1 MGYRILTAW
10 ASSCVALMLFS
21 SGALAQRKLVIGVS
35 LASSTNPFY
44 VAMEKG
50 MLEKAQELG
59 VTLRL
64 VRAEEDQVK
73 QLDGVMDLIQ
83 SRVDVILISPITAA
97 GAAPA
102 YEAARSARI
111 PVLSVARSVDAKYH
125 VAFVG
130 TDWTKQGER
139 IGEWLAGKLRSGGKV
154 GMLLGP
160 AGASVSI
167 DMENGFRRGVGK
179 HGGIRIVAAHH
190 SALTKADGLKLAE
203 DILIAVPDVQAIY
216 AMNDELALGAVQA
229 VKAAKRRVVIT
240 GFNGVPPAI
249 AAVKAGDLG
258 MTIALKP
265 MTWGKL
271 AVQAAVG
278 HANGKSLPRIVEIE
292 TVLVDQSNVA
302 RLTPQDL
309 Q

>member
-1 MGYRILTAW
+1 MASRILVVW
-10 ASSCVALMLFS
+10 GISVALLLQVS
-21 SGALAQRKLVIGVS
+21 SAVAQKKPVIGVS

-50 MLEKAQELG
+50 MVAKAQELG

-73 QLDGVMDLIQ
+73 QLDGLLDLVQ
-83 SRVDVILISPITAA
+83 AKVDIILISPISSAGGTA
-97 GAAPA
+97 A
-102 YEAARSARI
+102 YEAARAAKI
-111 PVLSVARSVDAKYH
+111 PVLSVARSVDPKYH

-130 TDWTKQGER
+130 SDWIKQGER

-167 DMENGFRRGVGK
+167 DMENGFKKVVGK
-179 HGGIRIVAAHH
+179 RSGIRIVAGHH

-203 DILIAVPDVQAIY
+203 DMLTAVPDLHAVY

-229 VKAAKRRVVIT
+229 VKTAKKRVIVT
-240 GFNGVPPAI
+240 GFNGVPPAV
-249 AAVKAGDLG
+249 AAVKAGDLA

-271 AVQAAVG
+271 AVQAAVD
-278 HANGKSLPRIVEIE
+278 HVKGKSLPRIVEIE

-302 RLTPQDL
+302 KLTPQDL

>member
-1 MGYRILTAW
+1 MAYRILTAW
-10 ASSCVALMLFS
+10 VGSCVALMLFGS
-21 SGALAQRKLVIGVS
+21 WALAQRKLVIGVS

-50 MLEKAQELG
+50 MMVRAQELG
-59 VTLRL
+59 VALRL

-73 QLDGVMDLIQ
+73 QLDGLMDLVQ
-83 SRVDVILISPITAA
+83 SRIDVILISPISAA
-97 GAAPA
+97 GAVPA

-130 TDWTKQGER
+130 ADWTKQGER

-167 DMENGFRRGVGK
+167 DMENGFRRAVGK
-179 HGGIRIVAAHH
+179 HGGVRIVAAHH

-203 DILIAVPDVQAIY
+203 DILIAVPDIQAIY

-229 VKAAKRRVVIT
+229 VKAAKRRALIT

-265 MTWGKL
+265 MAWGKL
-271 AVQAAVG
+271 AVQAAVD
-278 HANGKSLPRIVEIE
+278 HVNGKPLPRIVEIE
-292 TVLVDQSNVA
+292 TVLVDESNVA

>member
-1 MGYRILTAW
+1 M
-10 ASSCVALMLFS
+10 ASRNITMWVGACVALLLHGS
-21 SGALAQRKLVIGVS
+21 SAIAQKKPVIGVS

-50 MLEKAQELG
+50 MMARAQELG
-59 VTLRL
+59 ATLRL

-73 QLDGVMDLIQ
+73 QLDGLLDLIQ
-83 SRVDVILISPITAA
+83 SRVDVILISPISAA
-97 GAAPA
+97 GALPA
-102 YEAARSARI
+102 YEAARAAKI

-130 TDWTKQGER
+130 SDWTRQGER
-139 IGEWLAGKLRSGGKV
+139 IGEWLAGKLTSGGKV

-167 DMENGFRRGVGK
+167 DMENGFKKIAGR
-179 HGGIRIVAAHH
+179 HAGIRIVAAHH
-190 SALTKADGLKLAE
+190 SALTKADGLKLGE
-203 DILIAVPDVQAIY
+203 DILTAVPDLHAIY

-229 VKAAKRRVVIT
+229 IKAGKMRVTVT

-271 AVQAAVG
+271 AVQAAVD
-278 HANGKSLPRIVEIE
+278 HAKGKSLPRIVEIE
-292 TVLVDQSNVA
+292 TILVDQSNVA

>member
-1 MGYRILTAW
+1 MVSRKLAMWGLCIAFSLYA
-10 ASSCVALMLFS
+10 S
-21 SGALAQRKLVIGVS
+21 SGAAQKKPVIGVS

-44 VAMEKG
+44 VAIEKG
-50 MLEKAQELG
+50 MSAKAQELG

-73 QLDGVMDLIQ
+73 QLDGVLDLIQ
-83 SRVDVILISPITAA
+83 SKVDMILISPISAA
-97 GAAPA
+97 GAMPA
-102 YEAARSARI
+102 YEAARSAKI
-111 PVLSVARSVDAKYH
+111 PVLSVARSVDPKYH

-130 TDWTKQGER
+130 SDWMKQGER
-139 IGEWLAGKLRSGGKV
+139 IGEWLAARLRGGGKV

-160 AGASVSI
+160 AGASVSL
-167 DMENGFRRGVGK
+167 DMENGFKRIVGK
-179 HGGIRIVAAHH
+179 HAGIHIMAAHH

-203 DILIAVPDVQAIY
+203 DILTAVPDVQAIY

-229 VKAAKRRVVIT
+229 VKAAKMRVIVT

-249 AAVKAGDLG
+249 AAIKAGELG

-271 AVQAAVG
+271 AVQAAVD
-278 HANGKSLPRIVEIE
+278 HMKGKSLPRVVEIE
-292 TVLVDQSNVA
+292 TLLVDHNNVGK
-302 RLTPQDL
+302 LTPQDL

>member
-97 GAAPA
+97 GT
-102 YEAARSARI
+102 
-111 PVLSVARSVDAKYH
+111 SVWRA
-125 VAFVG
+125 
-130 TDWTKQGER
+130 
-139 IGEWLAGKLRSGGKV
+139 
-154 GMLLGP
+154 
-160 AGASVSI
+160 
-167 DMENGFRRGVGK
+167 
-179 HGGIRIVAAHH
+179 
-190 SALTKADGLKLAE
+190 
-203 DILIAVPDVQAIY
+203 
-216 AMNDELALGAVQA
+216 
-229 VKAAKRRVVIT
+229 
-240 GFNGVPPAI
+240 
-249 AAVKAGDLG
+249 
-258 MTIALKP
+258 
-265 MTWGKL
+265 
-271 AVQAAVG
+271 
-278 HANGKSLPRIVEIE
+278 
-292 TVLVDQSNVA
+292 
-302 RLTPQDL
+302 
-309 Q
+309 

>member
-1 MGYRILTAW
+1 M
-10 ASSCVALMLFS
+10 ASRNITRWGICMALLLYASAAVA
-21 SGALAQRKLVIGVS
+21 QKKPVIGVS

-50 MLEKAQELG
+50 MSAKAQELG

-73 QLDGVMDLIQ
+73 QLDGVLDLVQ
-83 SRVDVILISPITAA
+83 SKVDIILISPISAA
-97 GAAPA
+97 GALPA
-102 YEAARSARI
+102 YEAARSAKI
-111 PVLSVARSVDAKYH
+111 SVLSVARSVDPKYH

-130 TDWTKQGER
+130 SDWMKQGER
-139 IGEWLAGKLRSGGKV
+139 IGEWLAAKLRSGGKV

-160 AGASVSI
+160 AGASVSL
-167 DMENGFRRGVGK
+167 DMENGFKRIVGK
-179 HGGIRIVAAHH
+179 HAGIRIVAAHH
-190 SALTKADGLKLAE
+190 SALTKADGLKLTE
-203 DILIAVPDVQAIY
+203 DILTAAPDIQAIY

-229 VKAAKRRVVIT
+229 VKAGKRRVLIT

-249 AAVKAGDLG
+249 AAIKAGDLG

-271 AVQAAVG
+271 AVQAAVD
-278 HANGKSLPRIVEIE
+278 HMKGKSLPRIVEIE
-292 TVLVDQSNVA
+292 TVLVDQSIVA
-302 RLTPQDL
+302 KLATEDL

>member
-1 MGYRILTAW
+1 MM
-10 ASSCVALMLFS
+10 ASRNVTIWGICMALLLYASAAVA
-21 SGALAQRKLVIGVS
+21 QKKPVIGVS

-50 MLEKAQELG
+50 MSARAQELG

-73 QLDGVMDLIQ
+73 QLDGVLDLVQ
-83 SRVDVILISPITAA
+83 SKVDMILISPISTA
-97 GAAPA
+97 GAMPA
-102 YEAARSARI
+102 YEAARSAKI
-111 PVLSVARSVDAKYH
+111 PVLSVARSVDPKYH
-125 VAFVG
+125 IAFVG
-130 TDWTKQGER
+130 SDWTKQGER
-139 IGEWLAGKLRSGGKV
+139 IGEWLGERLRSGGKV
-154 GMLLGP
+154 AMLLGP

-167 DMENGFRRGVGK
+167 EMENGFKKIVGK
-179 HGGIRIVAAHH
+179 HAAIRIVAAHH
-190 SALTKADGLKLAE
+190 SALTKADGLKLTE
-203 DILIAVPDVQAIY
+203 DILTAAPDIQAIY

-229 VKAAKRRVVIT
+229 VKAGKTRVLIT

-249 AAVKAGDLG
+249 AAIKSGDLG

-271 AVQAAVG
+271 AVQAAVE
-278 HANGKSLPRIVEIE
+278 HMKGKSLPRIVDIE

-302 RLTPQDL
+302 KLTTEDL